1 MSTKVLVFESDVAFA
16 GELRNELGHLGCTTT
31 VVDDGNVG
39 LQQAAAERP
48 DLILLSIE
56 LPRMNGFSVC
66 NKLKKD
72 PNLKD
77 VPLIIMSSESSD
89 ETFEQHK
96 KLRTRAED
104 YVHKPV
110 AFGELLQHIR
120 GFVPLTAAASHVD
133 ADGAI
138 VIDDEIEVGA
148 TDYLLDDDDSQTM
161 VVSASEVVEAL
172 DSSPT
177 SKAETVDADVDA
189 FAESAFGRLTGPD
202 ASAAHPATAAQG
214 VSAEGSRSLR
224 NGSMPPP
231 ESLAPPRSMTPLPS
245 RASIAPGPRS
255 VRPAALL
262 PGIDVAEHD
271 RVREELA
278 RAKERMGANDREI
291 EEARR
296 EIEKLRIEAGEA
308 ERLVREIEE
317 LRTRLAAGAKTG
329 GISSREFLD
338 LREGLNKKDKEILA
352 LKEQFSKKDK
362 EIVESQDRALALERA
377 KADIDERLLTL
388 EREVAET
395 REKNESLATD
405 RELAKKAADD
415 FRARVEKMRSENEI
429 KDRQINELRTKSA
442 EERAANE
449 IKLGSARAELDQ
461 VLANERAEQARELD
475 EAESRRRL
483 DLAEVSRE
491 HDAALKVVREQLEQS
506 KRDALNEQSAQ
517 LRREHDVA
525 LAALRKTQQDEV
537 ERARGEGAQRA
548 REVEE
553 RLFADIAAVTKQSE
567 ERLAELRA
575 ESEKRERGAAEALRA
590 EHLETI
596 SALENDRDSRIA
608 ALEAKALREVGEAND
623 KLAKLDMDASALRG
637 ELQSLRD
644 AKSAA
649 EAISA
654 GAIADLERRFAAA
667 ESERDDLT
675 AKLATTTE
683 RLAVVEAELGSVREA
698 LTETKDKFETA
709 SSRATKATAKWDA
722 DRQSLERAKDA
733 LAVVLAQ
740 IEDTEGRTL

>member
-1 MSTKVLVFESDVAFA
+1 MPTKVLVFESDVAFA
-16 GELRNELGHLGCTTT
+16 GELRNELGHLGCTIT
-31 VVDDGNVG
+31 VVDDGNLG
-39 LQQAAAERP
+39 LQQAASERP

-120 GFVPLTAAASHVD
+120 GFVPLVTTAQAD

-161 VVSASEVVEAL
+161 VVSASEVAEAL
-172 DSSPT
+172 ETATP

-202 ASAAHPATAAQG
+202 ASPVPAHAFQQEAP
-214 VSAEGSRSLR
+214 RSLR
-224 NGSMPPP
+224 NGSMPSP
-231 ESLAPPRSMTPLPS
+231 EALAPPRSITPAPS
-245 RASIAPGPRS
+245 RVSIAPGPRS
-255 VRPAALL
+255 VRPPSIM
-262 PGIDVAEHD
+262 PGVDVAEHD

-291 EEARR
+291 EESRR

-308 ERLVREIEE
+308 ERLVREIDE

-352 LKEQFSKKDK
+352 LKEQLSKKDK
-362 EIVESQDRALALERA
+362 EIVESQDRGLALERS
-377 KADIDERLLTL
+377 KSDIDERLLAL

-395 REKNESLATD
+395 REKNESLSTD
-405 RELAKKAADD
+405 RDLAKKASDD
-415 FRARVEKMRSENEI
+415 FRARVEKMRSENEA
-429 KDRQINELRTKSA
+429 KDRQLNELRTKSA

-449 IKLGSARAELDQ
+449 VKLGSARAELDQ

-475 EAESRRRL
+475 EAESRRRS
-483 DLAEVSRE
+483 DLAEAARE
-491 HDAALKVVREQLEQS
+491 HDAGLKVVRDQLEQS
-506 KRDALNEQSAQ
+506 KRDALSEQSAQ
-517 LRREHDVA
+517 LRRDHEAA
-525 LAALRKTQQDEV
+525 LAALRKTNQDEV

-548 REVEE
+548 RDVEQ
-553 RLFADIAAVTKQSE
+553 RLSADLAAVTKQTE
-567 ERLAELRA
+567 ERLAEVRA
-575 ESEKRERGAAEALRA
+575 ESERREQEAAEALRA
-590 EHLETI
+590 ENAEKIT
-596 SALENDRDSRIA
+596 SLENDRDSRVA
-608 ALEAKALREVGEAND
+608 ALEAKALREVSEAND

-644 AKSAA
+644 SKTAA
-649 EAISA
+649 DAA
-654 GAIADLERRFAAA
+654 AATTIADLEQRLGRVETARDELAAN
-667 ESERDDLT
+667 
-675 AKLATTTE
+675 LATTTE
-683 RLAVVEAELGSVREA
+683 RLSTIEAELSSVRND
-698 LTETKDKFETA
+698 LGQTKEKLEVE
-709 SSRATKATAKWDA
+709 SSRASKAATKWDA
-722 DRQSLERAKDA
+722 DKQSLERAKDA

>member
-1 MSTKVLVFESDVAFA
+1 MPTKVLVFESDVAFA
-16 GELRNELGHLGCTTT
+16 GELRNELGHLGCTTI

-39 LQQAAAERP
+39 LQQAASERP

-120 GFVPLTAAASHVD
+120 GFVALTPAAPHVD

-161 VVSASEVVEAL
+161 VVSASEVVEAI
-172 DSSPT
+172 DDARPR
-177 SKAETVDADVDA
+177 KAETVDADVDA
-189 FAESAFGRLTGPD
+189 FAESAFGRLTGPEASPSPGTAHAD
-202 ASAAHPATAAQG
+202 APRALH
-214 VSAEGSRSLR
+214 
-224 NGSMPPP
+224 NGSMSSP
-231 ESLAPPRSMTPLPS
+231 EPAAPPRSITPAPS
-245 RASIAPGPRS
+245 RGSIAPRS
-255 VRPAALL
+255 VRPTAIM

-291 EEARR
+291 EESRR

-317 LRTRLAAGAKTG
+317 LRARLAAGAKTG

-352 LKEQFSKKDK
+352 LKEQLSKKDK
-362 EIVESQDRALALERA
+362 EIVESQDRGLALERS
-377 KADIDERLLTL
+377 KSDHDERLLTL

-405 RELAKKAADD
+405 RDLAKKASDD
-415 FRARVEKMRSENEI
+415 FRARVEKMRSENEA
-429 KDRQINELRTKSA
+429 KDRQLNELRTKTA

-475 EAESRRRL
+475 EAESRRRS
-483 DLAEVSRE
+483 DLAETSRE
-491 HDAALKVVREQLEQS
+491 HDAALKVAREQLEQS
-506 KRDALNEQSAQ
+506 KRDALSEQSGQ
-517 LRREHDVA
+517 LRREHDGA
-525 LAALRKTQQDEV
+525 LTLLRKTQQDEL
-537 ERARGEGAQRA
+537 ERARGEGAQKVRD
-548 REVEE
+548 VEE

-567 ERLAELRA
+567 ERLADVRADSELRVD
-575 ESEKRERGAAEALRA
+575 RAAEALRA
-590 EHLETI
+590 ENAEKIAT
-596 SALENDRDSRIA
+596 LENDRDARIA
-608 ALEAKALREVGEAND
+608 AFEAKALREVGEAND

-637 ELQSLRD
+637 ELGLLRD
-644 AKSAA
+644 AKAA
-649 EAISA
+649 AAATAAAS
-654 GAIADLERRFAAA
+654 IADLEKRLA
-667 ESERDDLT
+667 EIQSAHEALT
-675 AKLATTTE
+675 AKVAITDD
-683 RLAVVEAELGSVREA
+683 RLTAAEAELASARESLA
-698 LTETKDKFETA
+698 QIKDKLEIESSKA
-709 SSRATKATAKWDA
+709 SKAAAKWDA

>member
-16 GELRNELGHLGCTTT
+16 GELRNELGQLGCTIT
-31 VVDDGNVG
+31 VVDDGNLG
-39 LQQAAAERP
+39 LQQAASDRP

-120 GFVPLTAAASHVD
+120 GFVPLVATSHAD

-172 DSSPT
+172 DTATP

-202 ASAAHPATAAQG
+202 ASPIPAPAPAQ
-214 VSAEGSRSLR
+214 AFQHEAPRSLR

-231 ESLAPPRSMTPLPS
+231 EAMAPPRSITPVPS
-245 RASIAPGPRS
+245 RVSIPPGPRS
-255 VRPAALL
+255 VRPPSIM
-262 PGIDVAEHD
+262 PGVDVAEHD

-291 EEARR
+291 EESRR

-308 ERLVREIEE
+308 ERLVREIDE
-317 LRTRLAAGAKTG
+317 LKTRLAAGAKTG

-352 LKEQFSKKDK
+352 LKEQLSKKDK
-362 EIVESQDRALALERA
+362 EIVESQDRGLALERS
-377 KADIDERLLTL
+377 KSDIDERLLAL

-395 REKNESLATD
+395 REKNESLSTD
-405 RELAKKAADD
+405 RDLAKKASDD
-415 FRARVEKMRSENEI
+415 FRARVEKMRSENEA
-429 KDRQINELRTKSA
+429 KDRQLNELRTKSA

-449 IKLGSARAELDQ
+449 VKLGSARAELDQ

-475 EAESRRRL
+475 EAESRRRS
-483 DLAEVSRE
+483 DLAEAARE
-491 HDAALKVVREQLEQS
+491 HDAGLKVVRDQLEQS
-506 KRDALNEQSAQ
+506 KRDALNEQGAQ
-517 LRREHDVA
+517 LRRDHEAA
-525 LAALRKTQQDEV
+525 LGALRKTNQDEV

-548 REVEE
+548 RDVEQ
-553 RLFADIAAVTKQSE
+553 RLSADLAAVTKQTE
-567 ERLAELRA
+567 ERLAEVRA
-575 ESEKRERGAAEALRA
+575 ESERRAQEAAEALGA
-590 EHLETI
+590 EHAEKI
-596 SALENDRDSRIA
+596 SALENDRDSRVA
-608 ALEAKALREVGEAND
+608 ALEAKALREIGEAND

-644 AKSAA
+644 SKTAA
-649 EAISA
+649 DAA
-654 GAIADLERRFAAA
+654 AATTIADLEQRLGRVETARDELAAN
-667 ESERDDLT
+667 
-675 AKLATTTE
+675 LASTTE
-683 RLAVVEAELGSVREA
+683 RLSTVEAELSSVRSD
-698 LTETKDKFETA
+698 LGQTKEKLEVE
-709 SSRATKATAKWDA
+709 SSRAGKAATKWDA
-722 DRQSLERAKDA
+722 DKQSLERAKDA